1 MRLNYWFLLCLGR
14 GFKKFQAI
22 FTGERLLMP
31 DYLIAGCGTE
41 VYTVNKTDL
50 TFTLNK
56 EWKEYITTKGNGWD
70 VKALQAF
77 ISKEMPELQINHQEG
92 NNEFKG

>member
-1 MRLNYWFLLCLGR
+1 
-14 GFKKFQAI
+14 
-22 FTGERLLMP
+22 MP

-70 VKALQAF
+70 VKAL
-77 ISKEMPELQINHQEG
+77 
-92 NNEFKG
+92 